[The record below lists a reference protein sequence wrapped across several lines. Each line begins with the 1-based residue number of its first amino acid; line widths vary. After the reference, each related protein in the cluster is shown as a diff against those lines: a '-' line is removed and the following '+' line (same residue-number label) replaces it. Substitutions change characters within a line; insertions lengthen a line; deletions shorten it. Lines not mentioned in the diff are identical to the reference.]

1 MKETHESES
10 QAHKSA
16 QGKTMKEEGGIVLE
30 EEARK
35 EAHDVGFTVQRL
47 PDLRTMRGF
56 DTEAVQPGE
65 TQETSAAS
73 WLFHFQLCY

>member
-1 MKETHESES
+1 MKQTHESES

-30 EEARK
+30 EEAIK
-35 EAHDVGFTVQRL
+35 EAHEVGFTECG
-47 PDLRTMRGF
+47 DSHLRTMRGF